1 MGNLKD
7 ELGFFTVIPE
17 AIIELTPEIG
27 SDAVFIYL
35 YLRYR
40 TNKKRGVAW
49 PSYETMRKD
58 IRWGRQ
64 RISNAL
70 KKLELRGLLIKNK
83 RFGKST
89 EYILPKPPYTGGT
102 DEQTPSSTGAVLTQ
116 GNGSST
122 GAVLK
127 KSRSGTAVVPERD
140 YVLKTESK
148 QTESK
153 QTDKRGNRPPAV
165 ELCKRII
172 HRFPHKSIWKTIDR
186 KVGHEF
192 GSLLRWGRLL
202 RKWKLN
208 NWNITNYKGMLEAF
222 ARERGQDENIDYESD
237 KHRRSYAKGWFDD

>member
-7 ELGFFTVIPE
+7 ELGFFTVMPE
-17 AIIELTPEIG
+17 AVIELTPEIG

-70 KKLELRGLLIKNK
+70 KRLELRGLLIKNK

-89 EYILPKPPYTGGT
+89 EYILPKPPDVGGT
-102 DEQTPSSTGAVLTQ
+102 DEQSPSSTGAVLTA

-140 YVLKTESK
+140 QVLKTESK

-153 QTDKRGNRPPAV
+153 QTDKRGERPPAV
-165 ELCKRII
+165 EFCKRII
-172 HRFPHKSIWKTIDR
+172 HRYPHKSIWKTIDHI
-186 KVGHEF
+186 VGNEF
-192 GSLLRWGRLL
+192 VDLLRWGRIM
-202 RKWKLN
+202 RKWRLS

-222 ARERGQDENIDYESD
+222 SRDHKHDDNLDYEST
-237 KHRRSYAKGWFDD
+237 KSRRKYLNWLKEE

>member
-1 MGNLKD
+1 MGSLKD
-7 ELGFFTVIPE
+7 ELGFFTVMPE
-17 AIIELTPEIG
+17 AVIELTPEIG

-70 KKLELRGLLIKNK
+70 KILELKGLLIKNK

-89 EYILPKPPYTGGT
+89 EYILPKPADVGGT
-102 DEQTPSSTGAVLTQ
+102 DEQSPSSTVAVLTG
-116 GNGSST
+116 GNDSST
-122 GAVLK
+122 VARPK
-127 KSRSGTAVVPERD
+127 KSRSATPVVPQRD
-140 YVLKTESK
+140 KVLKTESK
-148 QTESK
+148 QIESK
-153 QTDKRGNRPPAV
+153 QTDKRGDRPPAV

-172 HRFPHKSIWKTIDR
+172 FRYPHKSLWKTIDR
-186 KVGHEF
+186 KVSREF
-192 GSLLRWGRLL
+192 FALLRWARIM

-208 NWNITNYKGMLEAF
+208 NWNITNYQGMLENF
-222 ARERGQDENIDYESD
+222 EREHSQDDNIDYESAEN
-237 KHRRSYAKGWFDD
+237 RREYLKWIE